1 MSSFDFVND
10 DLLQC
15 NNTIPFSGDGWGWKQ
30 TGAGWV
36 GMEENVGRS
45 GGDGFKVC
53 EVEWDGTKSYPVQIC
68 SLDHRR
74 KVVSCRTL
82 TPFLC
87 IFILLC
93 SLSPAD
99 RNTPIVF

>member
-1 MSSFDFVND
+1 M
-10 DLLQC
+10 
-15 NNTIPFSGDGWGWKQ
+15 
-30 TGAGWV
+30 
-36 GMEENVGRS
+36 
-45 GGDGFKVC
+45 GGDGNKLVR
-53 EVEWDGTKSYPVQIC
+53 DGWVWKRMSAGAVAMDLRCARSSGMGPNPIPVQIC